1 METEPEGGGGDG
13 VHDCSLNK
21 TPGPAKGYKYRDF
34 DPSRPHLQGSGFSD
48 RLGGWT
54 SRRSP
59 LLNQMMESYTD
70 CGGIKHVNGTT
81 LPSKMAVA
89 ALTQDLLQIIFPGFI
104 SEKPIADLLRET
116 DAQLRSLEKQLKIE
130 IAKSLVMHPVAGQD
144 AETATMAFLRKLP
157 DVRCLVQTDVEA
169 AFQGDPAAASKEEVV
184 LAYPGIEAIAVFR
197 MAHVLYQLG
206 VAFLPRMMTEWA
218 HSRTGIDL
226 HPGAEIGTHFFID
239 HGTGVVIGGTSKI
252 GNRVRLYQG
261 VGLVARSLAKHVER
275 DEQGHALGGKRH
287 PTVGDDVTIYANSTI
302 VGGDTVIG
310 DRTIVGGNVWV
321 TRSIP
326 PDSIAL
332 YEAQQLS
339 IHPKHRS
346 TGDWVI

>member
-1 METEPEGGGGDG
+1 MART
-13 VHDCSLNK
+13 
-21 TPGPAKGYKYRDF
+21 TITRA
-34 DPSRPHLQGSGFSD
+34 
-48 RLGGWT
+48 
-54 SRRSP
+54 
-59 LLNQMMESYTD
+59 LLN
-70 CGGIKHVNGTT
+70 G
-81 LPSKMAVA
+81 LPPLPAGA
-89 ALTQDLLQIIFPGFI
+89 AKQRIFDGQLPGFI
-104 SEKPIADLLRET
+104 AEHQVSMKGLPQET
-116 DAQLRSLEKQLKIE
+116 ARQLGSLQKRLQIE
-130 IAKSLVMHPVAGQD
+130 IAKSLDMLPVEGQN
-144 AETATMAFLRKLP
+144 AESVTLDFLRKLP
-157 DVRCLVQTDVEA
+157 DVRGLIQTDVEA
-169 AFQGDPAAASKEEVV
+169 AFQGDPAAANKEEVV
-184 LAYPGIEAIAVFR
+184 LAYPGVEAVAVFR
-197 MAHVLYQLG
+197 LAHVLHELG

-226 HPGAEIGTHFFID
+226 HPGAEIGSYFFID
-239 HGTGVVIGGTSKI
+239 HGTGVVIGSTAKI

-310 DRTIVGGNVWV
+310 DRTIIGGNVWL

-339 IHPKHRS
+339 IHPRQRNN
-346 TGDWVI
+346 GDWMI

>member
-1 METEPEGGGGDG
+1 MDHPMK
-13 VHDCSLNK
+13 SLV
-21 TPGPAKGYKYRDF
+21 DE
-34 DPSRPHLQGSGFSD
+34 
-48 RLGGWT
+48 
-54 SRRSP
+54 
-59 LLNQMMESYTD
+59 LLESYAR
-70 CGGIKHVNGTT
+70 CGGIKHLNGAN

-89 ALTQDLLQIIFPGFI
+89 ALTQDLLNIIFPGFI
-104 SEKPIADLLRET
+104 AEHQVSMADLPHET
-116 DAQLRSLEKQLKIE
+116 ALQLGSLQKRLKRE
-130 IAKSLVMHPVAGQD
+130 IAKSLGMHPVAGAN
-144 AETATMAFLRKLP
+144 AESVTLDFLRKLP
-157 DVRCLVQTDVEA
+157 DVRCLIQTDVEA
-169 AFQGDPAAASKEEVV
+169 AFLGDPAAANLEEVV
-184 LAYPGIEAIAVFR
+184 LAYPGVEAVAVFR
-197 MAHVLYQLG
+197 MAHVLHELG

-239 HGTGVVIGGTSKI
+239 HGTGVVIGGTAKI

-310 DRTIVGGNVWV
+310 DRCIIGGNVWLN
-321 TRSIP
+321 RSIP
-326 PDSIAL
+326 PDSVAI

-339 IHPKHRS
+339 IHPRERNG
-346 TGDWVI
+346 GDWII